1 MKRVAVILSGC
12 GVFDGAEIH
21 ESVLTLLAIER
32 QGASYQC
39 FAPDIQ
45 QYHVVNHL
53 NGEVVESESRNVLV
67 EAARIAR
74 GEIQPLSE
82 LNAAEFDALILPGG
96 FGVAKNLCDF
106 AIKGVEADIEPQT
119 LAACLQFAK
128 AQKVV
133 GYLCI
138 APALMSFI
146 YGEGIKLTIGKDQGT
161 AQSLEAMGAKHMD
174 VEVQQVVVDESH
186 KAVSSPAYML
196 AQSISEVADS
206 VEALVKQ
213 TLSMS

>member
-1 MKRVAVILSGC
+1 MKKVAVILSGC

-21 ESVLTLLAIER
+21 ES
-32 QGASYQC
+32 
-39 FAPDIQ
+39 
-45 QYHVVNHL
+45 
-53 NGEVVESESRNVLV
+53 
-67 EAARIAR
+67 
-74 GEIQPLSE
+74 
-82 LNAAEFDALILPGG
+82 
-96 FGVAKNLCDF
+96 
-106 AIKGVEADIEPQT
+106 DIEPQT
-119 LAACLQFAK
+119 LVACMQFAK

-138 APALMSFI
+138 SPALMSFV
-146 YGEGIKLTIGKDQGT
+146 YGDGIKLTIGKDQAT
-161 AQSLEAMGAKHMD
+161 ALSLEAMGAEH
-174 VEVQQVVVDESH
+174 VNAEVQQVVVDESH